1 MRRMSATPCII
12 IQSCL
17 LFYLFTFLSLSP
29 AAAQDTIR
37 RSCRQSA
44 LPAHLAARRAPGHAQ
59 ADLTAYQGHRRQLTV
74 LAEFSDQAFLGDEE
88 ATLLVWNRI
97 LNERDF
103 SQEPF
108 VGSVHDY
115 FYAQSYGQFSVTFD
129 LYYVQLDGS
138 RARYRSTTA
147 NDENSQF
154 LVNDIVD
161 QLESMSINWSVYDWD
176 GDGEVN
182 QILIIFAGKGSGYGG
197 FGGGTDAIWPH
208 QWWLSHHE
216 DPTTHE
222 PCQPRTVS
230 AADGSQY
237 TIDSYCA
244 VQELKSDG
252 SYGIFGT
259 ICHEYSHCFGLPDF
273 YYGSTSY
280 LRTWDLMDYGNNNGG
295 GFCPCGYSA
304 HERMLLGW
312 LTPQELTSG
321 ATVSGMA
328 ALADAPEA
336 YLLRNEGYSN
346 EFYLIENRQR
356 KGWDASLPG
365 SGVTIF
371 HIDYDQNI
379 WNGFDEYPNSPK
391 KQRYVIIPANNK
403 SLFSYSS
410 GWPYPYET
418 NNELTNNSTP
428 ASTLQHANTDGS
440 LLMSKPLTNI
450 SVNGG
455 LGSFDFMG
463 GTAAIG
469 STTAATAEPTLL
481 YRIGPIDIVRTA
493 DGSVRKTFR
502 GN

>member
-12 IQSCL
+12 IKSCL

-29 AAAQDTIR
+29 AAAQDAIR

-103 SQEPF
+103 SQQPF

-138 RARYRSTTA
+138 RARYRSTTD

-208 QWWLSHHE
+208 QWWLSYHE
-216 DPTTHE
+216 NPTTHE
-222 PCQPRTVS
+222 PCQPRTVT
-230 AADGSQY
+230 DGEGGEY
-237 TIDSYCA
+237 LVDCYCA
-244 VQELKSDG
+244 VQELYSDG
-252 SYGIFGT
+252 SYGSFGT
-259 ICHEYSHCFGLPDF
+259 ICHEYSHCFGFPDF
-273 YYGSTSY
+273 YNGATSY
-280 LRTWDLMDYGNNNGG
+280 VRQWDLMDYGCNNGG
-295 GFCPCGYSA
+295 GFHPCGYSA
-304 HERMLLGW
+304 HERMLMGW
-312 LTPQELTSG
+312 LTPVELTEPT
-321 ATVSGMA
+321 TVSAQA
-328 ALADAPEA
+328 ALADAAEA
-336 YLLRNEGYSN
+336 YLVRNDGYAD
-346 EFYLIENRQR
+346 EYYIVENRQPT
-356 KGWDASLPG
+356 GWDASLPA
-365 SGVTIF
+365 SGVVVF
-371 HIDYDQNI
+371 HVDYDPAVWTDINGRVNSQNR
-379 WNGFDEYPNSPK
+379 
-391 KQRYVIIPANNK
+391 QRYLIVPANNR
-403 SLFSYSS
+403 SSYFQSA
-410 GWPYPYET
+410 GWPYPYQD
-418 NNELTNNSTP
+418 NNALTDDSQPAATLWHDNST
-428 ASTLQHANTDGS
+428 GER
-440 LLMSKPLTNI
+440 LMSKPLTNI
-450 SVNGG
+450 AVSGG
-455 LGSFDFMG
+455 VASFDFMG
-463 GTAAIG
+463 GTTAI
-469 STTAATAEPTLL
+469 STVRPTGVPPQTL
-481 YRIGPIDIVRTA
+481 YSLGPVDIVRYA
-493 DGSVRKTFR
+493 DGNVRKVVR
-502 GN
+502 P